1 MKHLQSYNESINL
14 DTAYDYEYHS
24 TEEGDVDGDKFTTYY
39 YTFTGKDKEKYY
51 VSLSYFDYNLGSFTA
66 DFQDEKTFLKD
77 REEGKDFLTYT
88 YINTN
93 KFDAFKVIT
102 TVFKII
108 KDFYEHNIET
118 LDGFNFNCED
128 DKRHN
133 IYKHIISKLFPT
145 WKLTKDEKDSD
156 GTWDLTYDFGDA
168 LTESLRDKMVGKSK
182 DELNKAYSNIF
193 DSIQTRVDDSFI
205 SEEKE
210 NEEVAK
216 NLNSNISD
224 LYLLFEDDEHYY
236 TLQDLLNKKIK
247 DKESIDVII
256 DNDEYAFKCIWY
268 CYPEEKIAMFG
279 RDNSPREIMIMI
291 NKEYVKE
298 LFINKDLNESLR
310 DKMTPVE
317 LTGDKKII
325 VDASLDCDSISL
337 RPTEMFSHKGI
348 YSFSITN
355 HTHRSEDVDIDID
368 YYTDKWD
375 YNLTR
380 TLSKGSEYRWI
391 ITINGAGIKE
401 EVKANTWGEALVG
414 LIDILFPN
422 IEEQIESAESTLNMY
437 KKSDQNLADSWV
449 QKYELK
455 ILPRLRKILELRTK
469 YSEKTNESLR
479 DKMTPKSEEEIDSA
493 FKNLV
498 KDSTPLSEYLHLE
511 TEEFKEIS
519 RLTGKPLD
527 KLYYVDDEESAHFV
541 MLHDHFASFLDSIPG
556 SELGNPI
563 EVKNNKYKNHY
574 GKWYC
579 YPQFDL
585 AYWYQD
591 DGIVGWV
598 FSEDTFKNN

>member
-168 LTESLRDKMVGKSK
+168 LTESLRDKMTGV
-182 DELNKAYSNIF
+182 E
-193 DSIQTRVDDSFI
+193 
-205 SEEKE
+205 
-210 NEEVAK
+210 
-216 NLNSNISD
+216 
-224 LYLLFEDDEHYY
+224 
-236 TLQDLLNKKIK
+236 
-247 DKESIDVII
+247 
-256 DNDEYAFKCIWY
+256 
-268 CYPEEKIAMFG
+268 
-279 RDNSPREIMIMI
+279 MI
-291 NKEYVKE
+291 
-298 LFINKDLNESLR
+298 
-310 DKMTPVE
+310 
-317 LTGDKKII
+317 GDKKVIF
-325 VDASLDCDSISL
+325 DASKDCESIRL
-337 RPTEMFSHKGI
+337 RPTDFFSHNGV
-348 YSFSITN
+348 YSFNITN

-368 YYTDKWD
+368 YYTDK
-375 YNLTR
+375 
-380 TLSKGSEYRWI
+380 SKGSEYRWI

-401 EVKANTWGEALVG
+401 EVKSNTWGEALIG

-422 IEEQIESAESTLNMY
+422 IEKQIETAKSTLNMY